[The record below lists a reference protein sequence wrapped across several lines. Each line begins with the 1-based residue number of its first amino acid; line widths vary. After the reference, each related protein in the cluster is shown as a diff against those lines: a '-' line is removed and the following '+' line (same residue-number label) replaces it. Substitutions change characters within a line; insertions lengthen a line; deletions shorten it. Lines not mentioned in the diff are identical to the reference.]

1 MAYTANTMFEVIV
14 SNSVH
19 NQTQNVPGMYG
30 TYSGSFAP
38 ADCDAGRLVVKNSLI
53 PLRGY
58 EDLTPP
64 ILNGNTWYFVD
75 AANGTSG
82 GAYGDHTGI
91 FAANTYDVNRVTG
104 NGVSYNLGVNTLG
117 LGIPSDERGNFT
129 ELLVGEHYAFG
140 SGNFTGGTAP
150 TSTNKYCTIA
160 NGLLTASSTVPA
172 AGTGVYF
179 EILYSKPVNEGVW
192 LGQTGYVLV
201 AKRTAEAA
209 SE

>member
-14 SNSVH
+14 SNSIH

-38 ADCDAGRLVVKNSLI
+38 ADCDAGRLVTQHSLI

-91 FAANTYDVNRVTG
+91 YVANTYDVNKVTG
-104 NGVSYNLGVNTLG
+104 GDLSYNLGSDTLG
-117 LGIPSDERGNFT
+117 LGIPSGERENFF
-129 ELLVGEHYAFG
+129 ELMIGETYAWG

-160 NGLLTASSTVPA
+160 NGLLTASSTAPT

-179 EILYSKPVNEGVW
+179 EFLYSKPVNEGVW
-192 LGQTGYVLV
+192 LGQTGYVLI

>member
-38 ADCDAGRLVVKNSLI
+38 AGCDAGRLVTQHSLI

-75 AANGTSG
+75 AANGVSG

-117 LGIPSDERGNFT
+117 LGIPSNERGNFT

-179 EILYSKPVNEGVW
+179 EFLYSKPVNEGVW
-192 LGQTGYVLV
+192 LGQTGYVLI

>member
-75 AANGTSG
+75 AANGVSG

-117 LGIPSDERGNFT
+117 LGIPSNERGNFT

-160 NGLLTASSTVPA
+160 NGLLTASSAVPA

-179 EILYSKPVNEGVW
+179 EFLYSKPVNEGVW

>member
-179 EILYSKPVNEGVW
+179 EFLYSKPVNEGVW

>member
-1 MAYTANTMFEVIV
+1 MPYTKNTMFEVTV

-38 ADCDAGRLVVKNSLI
+38 ADCDAGRLVTQHSLI

-58 EDLTPP
+58 EGLTTPP
-64 ILNGNTWYFVD
+64 LNGNTWYFVD

-104 NGVSYNLGVNTLG
+104 NGVSYNLGANTLG
-117 LGIPSDERGNFT
+117 LGIPSGERGNFT

-160 NGLLTASSTVPA
+160 NGLMTAASSAPA
-172 AGTGVYF
+172 AGTGVYLEF
-179 EILYSKPVNEGVW
+179 LYSQPVAEGAW
-192 LGQTGYVLV
+192 NGQTKYVMKV
-201 AKRTAEAA
+201 RRTAEAA